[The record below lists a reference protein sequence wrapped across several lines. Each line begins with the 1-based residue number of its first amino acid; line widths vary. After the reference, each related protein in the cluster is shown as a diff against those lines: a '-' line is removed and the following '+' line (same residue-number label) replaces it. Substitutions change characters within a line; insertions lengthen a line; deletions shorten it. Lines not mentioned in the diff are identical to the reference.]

1 MRDQAAAETITAGLA
16 AMQHPRH
23 MDEMKLSLEAD
34 PITPQAMIPTVLE
47 AIVRMRCLSITYNRT
62 RMILAPHILY
72 GRNGGLYVDGVV
84 ISREGMIPREEKVGS
99 FKLDGL
105 TDLTLIEREFAI
117 SALFDRTLDKYQA
130 ETLMVV
136 EPASTG

>member
-1 MRDQAAAETITAGLA
+1 
-16 AMQHPRH
+16 MQHRRH

-105 TDLTLIEREFAI
+105 KDLTLLEREFAV
-117 SALFDRTLDKYQA
+117 SALFDRSLEKYQA
-130 ETLMVV
+130 ETLMAV
-136 EPASTG
+136 EPASA